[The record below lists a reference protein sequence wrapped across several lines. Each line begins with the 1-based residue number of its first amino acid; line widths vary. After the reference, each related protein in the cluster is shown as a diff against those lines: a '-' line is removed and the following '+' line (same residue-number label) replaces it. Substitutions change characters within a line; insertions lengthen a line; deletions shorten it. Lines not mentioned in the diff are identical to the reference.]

1 MSALELSRL
10 NSNLAMWTTAH
21 EKSTAQ
27 PAEHVNAADLIT
39 DDGAPLRLSHFA
51 GRAFPS
57 LATVTQGKVAAKA
70 DRLLVNGVI
79 AEPARLITAS
89 DVVTLMGSRARPAS
103 FDKPEAIVRLAERML
118 HDGFVALY
126 EDGEMAV
133 VYKPAGIQS
142 KPYRGETHLEFALP
156 ALLDPPSPSVPDPL
170 PAPVAVH
177 RLDGRVCG
185 LLLIGKTR
193 SAAAHLAGELE
204 ARRARKRY
212 RALLVGSLRDLQASA
227 DGVEIRERRPADGST
242 ATEEEDG
249 DLPTGDLPTGAGGGV
264 WEVRCPIDGKE
275 CLSVIRVVEETPH
288 LQAGAL
294 TTVDMWPC
302 TGRRHQLR
310 IHAAALGHPILGDDL
325 YVGEHGRGAYGAGSH
340 IYLQSVEVKVRHP
353 SGGGIGGFVHVRTP
367 EAKRFGRRR
376 ERALMGW
383 EFEQRKGSR

>member
-1 MSALELSRL
+1 MSSLELSRL
-10 NSNLAMWTTAH
+10 ISNLALWTSAH
-21 EKSTAQ
+21 EQSTAQ
-27 PAEHVNAADLIT
+27 PAEHVNAADFIMA
-39 DDGAPLRLSHFA
+39 DGSSLRLSHFA

-70 DRLLVNGVI
+70 DRLLVNGVV

-89 DVVTLMGSRARPAS
+89 DRVTLLGGRARPAS

-118 HDGFVALY
+118 HDGFAALY

-133 VYKPAGIQS
+133 VYKPAGIHS
-142 KPYRGETHLEFALP
+142 KPYRGEVNLEFALP
-156 ALLDPPSPSVPDPL
+156 ALLGPPSPSAADSL

-177 RLDGRVCG
+177 RLDARVCG

-193 SAAAHLAGELE
+193 TAAAHLAGELE

-212 RALLVGSLRDLQASA
+212 RALLLGSLRDLKPSA
-227 DGVEIRERRPADGST
+227 DGVHIRERRPEDDSAAAEPDG
-242 ATEEEDG
+242 G
-249 DLPTGDLPTGAGGGV
+249 LPSGAGGGV
-264 WEVRCPIDGKE
+264 WEVRCPIEGKA
-275 CLSVIRVVEETPH
+275 CLSVIRVVQETPH
-288 LQAGAL
+288 LQAGAF

-310 IHAAALGHPILGDDL
+310 IHAAALGHPILGDDV
-325 YVGEHGRGAYGAGSH
+325 YMGEHARGAYGAGSQ
-340 IYLQSVEVKVRHP
+340 IFLQSVEVKVRHP
-353 SGGGIGGFVHVRTP
+353 SNGGFVHVRTP

-383 EFEQRKGSR
+383 EFEQRLGVAKGSG